1 MKRSTLPWLGIG
13 LCVPCVLLL
22 QSLHNSIGIPT
33 LMLTGLHWS
42 KIERSDWIAHR
53 TTLSYQGKIHIA
65 NLEVLDFGDT
75 PSAENIDYNNGTF
88 SLLSSYIDEV
98 AVDNINVHWQDDVYE
113 TELSGLVYPTVQL
126 NNDWMALE
134 RSTEESEES
143 EKSKDSWTITGR
155 IDSAHL
161 PLNLHLPDA
170 TPEGLKSTFNFSMR
184 LTDPQQ
190 PMVGTL
196 QHITVQHPLLSR
208 GLNIPDMTVQL
219 TPNSTGWT
227 GSVSNGETTVEGM
240 WVRTPVTAQRE
251 RDVGD
256 SLQWGINYQ
265 VALRDLMTWFG
276 VSVPIASPTGHWVG
290 TITPSDIT
298 ISGRDLGFEGQINA
312 LHRLKTGQPIV
323 YRPIHSEG
331 TRLLG
336 PNTPTWVPYPK
347 LGWLARAVIA
357 GEDAPFFTHNGF
369 NEEGL
374 NRALNELFRN
384 TEAPIGGS
392 SITQQVA
399 KNLFTGNDVTLDRKV
414 EEMVYTLGLEA
425 MLNKEAILALYLNSI
440 EFGEGI
446 YGIQDACNKYFLKEP
461 QYLSLKEA
469 VFLASIL
476 PNPRDG
482 YRRAKLGRPPTR
494 RMRAILQ
501 NLVDGNQISSIVMK
515 EAMREPLR
523 LLLPVE

>member
-1 MKRSTLPWLGIG
+1 
-13 LCVPCVLLL
+13 
-22 QSLHNSIGIPT
+22 
-33 LMLTGLHWS
+33 MLSGLHWS
-42 KIERSDWIAHR
+42 KIERDGWTAHR
-53 TTLSYQGKIHIA
+53 TTLSYNGTVHIA
-65 NLEVLDFGDT
+65 TLDVFGFDDNAFVDSTTKESGNDFTVL
-75 PSAENIDYNNGTF
+75 
-88 SLLSSYIDEV
+88 SYIDEV
-98 AVDNINVHWQDDVYE
+98 SIDNINVHWQDEIYE
-113 TELSGLVYPTVQL
+113 TQLTGLVYPTVQL
-126 NNDWMALE
+126 KNDWLALE
-134 RSTEESEES
+134 RTNEE
-143 EKSKDSWTITGR
+143 WLVTGR
-155 IDSAHL
+155 IDSTDL
-161 PLNLHLPDA
+161 PLNLTLPDA
-170 TPEGLKSTFNFSMR
+170 TPDGLESTFNFSMT
-184 LTDPQQ
+184 LKNPQQ
-190 PMVGTL
+190 PIVGTL
-196 QHITVQHPLLSR
+196 QHITVQHPLLKR
-208 GLNIPDMTVQL
+208 GLNIPDMKVQL
-219 TPNSTGWT
+219 TPSDTGWT
-227 GSVSNGETTVEGM
+227 GHLSNGDTTVEGM
-240 WVRTPVTAQRE
+240 WVDNPITAQRD

-256 SLQWGINYQ
+256 SLQWALNYQ
-265 VALRDLMTWFG
+265 VALRDLMNWFG

-290 TITPSDIT
+290 TVTPSDIT
-298 ISGRDLGFEGQINA
+298 ISGRNLGFEGQINA
-312 LHRLKTGQPIV
+312 LHRLKTGQPIT

-357 GEDAPFFTHNGF
+357 GEDAPFFEHNGF

-384 TEAPIGGS
+384 ADTPIGGS

-414 EEMVYTLGLEA
+414 EEMIYTLGLEA

-440 EFGEGI
+440 EFGDGI